1 MFKLLKGAT
10 VYAPEKLGAT
20 DILIWNDRIIKIAPD
35 QKIPEGFEGK
45 VFDLSD
51 KIIIPGIVDTH
62 VHITGGGGEGGFTT
76 RTSEIT
82 FEEIAESGVTT
93 LVGVLGTDGYARR
106 VEDVLV
112 KTALTATSLQAVT
125 PSQSQQ

>member
-51 KIIIPGIVDTH
+51 NIIITCIVDTQ
-62 VHITGGGGEGGFTT
+62 VHISGGGAASPYYENTV
-76 RTSEIT
+76 
-82 FEEIAESGVTT
+82 AA
-93 LVGVLGTDGYARR
+93 ARA
-106 VEDVLV
+106 
-112 KTALTATSLQAVT
+112 ALPPVPAR
-125 PSQSQQ
+125 